1 MQKIKI
7 KIKKPL
13 ILITKIHIIF
23 LKEGMICMIL
33 EFSVANYL
41 SFKDKITFSMIANS
55 SKGLDDNYIMLN
67 EKKVLKT
74 AAVYGSNAS
83 GKSNLFKVLTTV
95 ILMLRNSNSIDIN
108 TKLPLIPFKF
118 DDDYLDKPSEFEIKF
133 VINDIRYVY
142 GFVADVNK
150 IYDEYLYFYPNGR
163 ETKIFDRTNVNDYSF
178 PQTDEKT
185 LNEIETKNASN
196 KFFLATATNWN
207 FEKTKPVYEF
217 LTNNIVTCVN
227 LEELKAMSFNAYM
240 ENKDSL
246 KTFAIDF
253 LKKTD
258 FNIEDYKISKI
269 DIPKELLTAIP
280 ELLTMNERPKAY
292 QVLFKHKGSKNFL
305 SLEEESL
312 GTQIVFAFIPFI
324 ADTLKNKKVLV
335 IDELDKSLHPYL
347 VQYIVEIFNNS
358 EFNKNGSQ
366 LIFNTHDTN
375 LLDLNILRRDQIWF
389 TEKNKENGVSDL
401 YPLSDF
407 SVRKQENVEKGY
419 MLGKYGAVPFIKN
432 DYNLWEK
439 E

>member
-1 MQKIKI
+1 
-7 KIKKPL
+7 
-13 ILITKIHIIF
+13 
-23 LKEGMICMIL
+23 MIL
-33 EFSVANYL
+33 EFSIANYL
-41 SFKDKITFSMIANS
+41 SFKDKVTFSLIANS
-55 SKGLDDNYIMLN
+55 SKGLDDNYIIVS

-74 AAVYGSNAS
+74 AAIYGGNAS
-83 GKSNLFKVLTTV
+83 GKSNLFK
-95 ILMLRNSNSIDIN
+95 ILMTVVYMLKNSNNIDIN
-108 TKLPLIPFKF
+108 GKLPLIPFKF

-178 PQTDEKT
+178 PQKDEKI
-185 LNEIETKNASN
+185 LKEIETKNASN

-280 ELLTMNERPKAY
+280 EFLTMNERPKAY

-401 YPLSDF
+401 YSLSDF

-419 MLGKYGAVPFIKN
+419 MLGRYGAVPFIKN